1 MSYDFID
8 YAIKLMKIL
17 RENFIKCDLSYD
29 IRPFS
34 SQIKAASRKGFSHFT
49 VIGEDEV
56 KTGMLNIKDLDKYTQ
71 IKLDINNDIGK
82 IAEIFRRNQ

>member
-1 MSYDFID
+1 
-8 YAIKLMKIL
+8 
-17 RENFIKCDLSYD
+17 LSYD

-34 SQIKAASRKGFSHFT
+34 SQIKAAARKSFSHFT